1 MAASGL
7 FLKIIWTLNAIKSE
21 PIFVED
27 HVWSTFSKFFE
38 SNFRPPTYID
48 EYGIKVIASKFCFL

>member
-21 PIFVED
+21 PVL
-27 HVWSTFSKFFE
+27 STFSKFFE
-38 SNFRPPTYID
+38 SNFQPPTYID
-48 EYGIKVIASKFCFL
+48 EYGIKEIASKFCFL